1 MWKGVIFKH
10 REWDGPWGIGEHAN
24 VYCWKYWRTKELVF
38 TFLEG
43 RGGAMLKSVQ
53 LFCTLPK
60 IGIIFSDVLLILKSS
75 WCGWFEEAPTN
86 HCLTSQS
93 SPRAET
99 ATNMIHTLAQ
109 IDRLWNV
116 LELFNSI
123 LEWSDYSRIHTLI
136 CIESQFAN
144 DLHLHFCWRIEI
156 GLKASIADILSW
168 GRERWHV
175 NTAIKSLLSISC
187 RRKDRLICED
197 GAGKDI
203 GGSDQAKRER
213 RGGRGRAA
221 KKLCAGI
228 LKEAI
233 PNLGHTWWWHGL
245 NIFSDGIQES
255 ATPHLT

>member
-1 MWKGVIFKH
+1 
-10 REWDGPWGIGEHAN
+10 
-24 VYCWKYWRTKELVF
+24 
-38 TFLEG
+38 
-43 RGGAMLKSVQ
+43 
-53 LFCTLPK
+53 
-60 IGIIFSDVLLILKSS
+60 
-75 WCGWFEEAPTN
+75 
-86 HCLTSQS
+86 
-93 SPRAET
+93 
-99 ATNMIHTLAQ
+99 MIHTLAQ

-136 CIESQFAN
+136 FIESQFAN
-144 DLHLHFCWRIEI
+144 DLHLYFCWRIEI

-168 GRERWHV
+168 FSGRERWHV

-203 GGSDQAKRER
+203 GGSDQAKRGR

-245 NIFSDGIQES
+245 NIFSDGIKES
-255 ATPHLT
+255 ATSHLT